1 MKPLTPTQKL
11 ENAIAILEQRQSI
24 ELQEIKN
31 QFDSL
36 IESTKP
42 LNIIKNTLADFNNTP
57 NAKSN
62 IITSIIRIATGYL
75 SRKILID
82 DNSSNIIK
90 KISGYALQYAV
101 TNFLTKKNN

>member
-11 ENAIAILEQRQSI
+11 DNAITILEQRQSK

-42 LNIIKNTLADFNNTP
+42 INIIKNTLEDFSNTP
-57 NAKSN
+57 DAKS
-62 IITSIIRIATGYL
+62 SIINSVTSIATGYI
-75 SRKILID
+75 SRKFLID
-82 DNSSNIIK
+82 DSSSNIIK
-90 KISGYALQYAV
+90 KIGGYVLQFAI
-101 TNFLTKKNN
+101 TNFISKKIN